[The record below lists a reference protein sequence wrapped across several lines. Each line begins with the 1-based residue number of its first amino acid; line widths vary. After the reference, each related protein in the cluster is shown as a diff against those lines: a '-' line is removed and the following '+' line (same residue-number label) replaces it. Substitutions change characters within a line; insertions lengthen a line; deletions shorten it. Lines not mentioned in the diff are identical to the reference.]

1 MEYRKFEEHISESLS
16 KDEVYIDISQL
27 INDIHDKEKK
37 RNSGLW
43 IWLAGIGL
51 IALGLTSFIMVK
63 KVNTKPPIA
72 FSTTASPADGIK
84 EQAFLNE
91 GIVEQPVAQG
101 NFINAKVGESA
112 YPGKM
117 YLSNE
122 SKSDVVLYPQMET
135 VVAMESKGYPV
146 IETSVQGV
154 SLVQKINRNSESII
168 PLNDIVDLVAY
179 KRPFDI
185 GKLTGKI
192 ACPDFSNR
200 SRLLID
206 IIPEAGLFIP
216 SKKLENTSVEGNSIF
231 DLRKKDEKS
240 LEGINAGLYLRLR
253 KEKSPF
259 YIKAGVSYSKL
270 TERMDLKY
278 AYTRKDTTQGVISI
292 TVSQTGDTIT
302 TIYGD
307 IITDRKIS
315 GNKVR
320 HYSFSMIDM
329 PVALGVEKEFGSWTA
344 GLEAGAVF
352 NLSLRTSG
360 TILASD
366 TSFVAADLP
375 SANFRQS
382 LGVSYFAGVT
392 LGKDIFRAGRL
403 YLAARARFMPDA
415 FSGDQN
421 RIKQSYNFF
430 GINAGYIYTF

>member
-1 MEYRKFEEHISESLS
+1 
-16 KDEVYIDISQL
+16 
-27 INDIHDKEKK
+27 
-37 RNSGLW
+37 
-43 IWLAGIGL
+43 
-51 IALGLTSFIMVK
+51 
-63 KVNTKPPIA
+63 
-72 FSTTASPADGIK
+72 
-84 EQAFLNE
+84 
-91 GIVEQPVAQG
+91 
-101 NFINAKVGESA
+101 
-112 YPGKM
+112 
-117 YLSNE
+117 
-122 SKSDVVLYPQMET
+122 
-135 VVAMESKGYPV
+135 
-146 IETSVQGV
+146 
-154 SLVQKINRNSESII
+154 
-168 PLNDIVDLVAY
+168 
-179 KRPFDI
+179 
-185 GKLTGKI
+185 
-192 ACPDFSNR
+192 
-200 SRLLID
+200 
-206 IIPEAGLFIP
+206 
-216 SKKLENTSVEGNSIF
+216 
-231 DLRKKDEKS
+231 
-240 LEGINAGLYLRLR
+240 
-253 KEKSPF
+253 
-259 YIKAGVSYSKL
+259 
-270 TERMDLKY
+270 MDLKY

-403 YLAARARFMPDA
+403 YLAARARFIPDA